1 VRALTAE
8 RAARATGEMPSD
20 VDAKRQAAID
30 KKEVERKAKNEEIK
44 AKKAEMQR
52 QRDKAKASGD
62 EEAAAAKKKQ
72 DEVNAKREA
81 NIKDRESKRNQNQK
95 SKYSKSDVMLLKNIF
110 DEYDKD
116 NSGHISVEE
125 FQNALRNKKRGPR
138 PGEKST
144 LAERQAAQGI
154 SILDISESVFTEMD
168 KDGDGQVTFEEML
181 KITFRLASPNE
192 IGIMLKW
199 VEKEPEPEPEPKATL
214 SAEAVKQIKSI
225 FKLYDK
231 DRNGSLTKKEL
242 KEALSKT
249 GLDVDEMNKFIKE
262 FDSDENGEINQE
274 EFLKLMDSTGAFEDD

>member
-1 VRALTAE
+1 MNRLRVCVWCVCVCVCPVLCGRPPP
-8 RAARATGEMPSD
+8 MYPMHPSPH
-20 VDAKRQAAID
+20 APTTRRWPITHGPSAYTLC
-30 KKEVERKAKNEEIK
+30 
-44 AKKAEMQR
+44 
-52 QRDKAKASGD
+52 AS
-62 EEAAAAKKKQ
+62 
-72 DEVNAKREA
+72 
-81 NIKDRESKRNQNQK
+81 
-95 SKYSKSDVMLLKNIF
+95 
-110 DEYDKD
+110 
-116 NSGHISVEE
+116 
-125 FQNALRNKKRGPR
+125 QNA
-138 PGEKST
+138 ST
-144 LAERQAAQGI
+144 
-154 SILDISESVFTEMD
+154 
-168 KDGDGQVTFEEML
+168 QVTFEEML
-181 KITFRLASPNE
+181 KIMFRLASPNE

>member
-44 AKKAEMQR
+44 AKKAEMQG

-225 FKLYDK
+225 FNMYDK
-231 DRNGSLTKKEL
+231 DRDGSLTKKEL